1 MEAEKDMNL
10 ESLKRAVSSICAV
23 MEENRDYLIELDQQ
37 NGDGDL
43 GISMC
48 AGFRGV
54 EKYLNETEETD
65 LGKLMMKCG
74 ATFNDCAPSSLG
86 TILSFGFMGMAKPLK
101 GKSEAS
107 FAEFAD
113 AFAAGLERIMQRAE
127 SKPGE
132 KTVLDALCPAA
143 EAMKAGAA
151 GDSGAALQ
159 AAAKAAFEGSENTRN
174 MIAVHGRAARYGE
187 KSLGMLD
194 GGSVAGRLIIEGIA
208 KA

>member
-1 MEAEKDMNL
+1 MNVQ
-10 ESLKRAVSSICAV
+10 SLRRAIASIRGQ

-48 AGFRGV
+48 AGFRAV
-54 EKYLNETEETD
+54 EDYLSGSDETD

-74 ATFNDCAPSSLG
+74 GALNEAAPSSLG

-101 GKSEAS
+101 GKEEAT
-107 FAEFAD
+107 FAEFAE
-113 AFAAGLERIMQRAE
+113 AFQAGLERIMQRAE

-143 EAMKAGAA
+143 EAMARNAA
-151 GDSGAALQ
+151 DPRRALD
-159 AAAKAAFEGSENTRN
+159 AAAEAARAGSESTRG

-187 KSLGMLD
+187 KSLGILD
-194 GGSVAGRLIIEGIA
+194 GGSVAGKLIVEGIA